1 MVFDL
6 CKSKYMTGNKCNN
19 SRRKAAVTMVAFACH
34 SNLFFFLSLDV
45 EQENGPVSKGT
56 LKTAYRSRVR

>member
-1 MVFDL
+1 
-6 CKSKYMTGNKCNN
+6 MTGNKCNN
-19 SRRKAAVTMVAFACH
+19 SRRKAVVTMMAFACH
-34 SNLFFFLSLDV
+34 SNLFIFLSLDV